1 MLHAAFLSTNPARP
15 LGLMAARATDLV
27 PGLKTR
33 AGEAN
38 RLRRMPDA
46 NLEAMRAAGLTR
58 ILQPARCGGLE
69 LSLHDHLD
77 AVAAIAEG
85 CGSTGWCLGVYHAHE
100 WLMGLFGQQAQ
111 DDVYSGKPDALV
123 GAVLVP
129 KGVTEWLPRGFRVSG
144 TWGFCSGVHH
154 SDWAIL
160 GAMAVHPSTGREE
173 TALMLVP
180 RADFAVKEDWVVTG
194 LSGTGSN
201 SVVVEGAVVPEH
213 RVLWMAEAGEGR
225 APGAALHASSLYR
238 SAMVPALALFISSPA
253 LGMARHALRAFVDR
267 LPGRVVAYTFGEK
280 QRDMAITHIQLAE
293 VATRIDTA
301 HTILHAMI
309 DEIEHHAA
317 AGKEMPM
324 VRRAKARMD
333 CAYAVRLCLDA
344 VETLHYA
351 SGGSAL
357 AETNEIQLAARDI
370 RAANMHG
377 VLHLETTQEMYGRV
391 LLGLPPSSP
400 VI

>member
-1 MLHAAFLSTNPARP
+1 MPTTLLAFTPARAPGP
-15 LGLMAARATDLV
+15 LAARAADIA
-27 PGLKTR
+27 PAIASR
-33 AGEAN
+33 AIEAN

-58 ILQPARCGGLE
+58 ILQPKRCGGLE
-69 LSLHDHLD
+69 LSLHEHLD

-85 CGSTGWCLGVYHAHE
+85 CGSTGWCLGVYHAHA

-111 DDVYSGKPDALV
+111 DDVYAAKPETLL

-129 KGVTEWLPRGFRVSG
+129 KGETERASGGWTLRG

-154 SDWAIL
+154 ADWAIL
-160 GAMAVHPSTGREE
+160 GAMASNPTTGTAES
-173 TALMLVP
+173 ALMLVP
-180 RADFAVKEDWVVTG
+180 RADFQIKEDWVVTG

-201 SVVVEGAVVPEH
+201 SVVVSGSFVPDH
-213 RVLWMAEAGEGR
+213 RVIWMSEAGEGR
-225 APGAALHASSLYR
+225 APGAGLHASALYR
-238 SAMVPALALFISSPA
+238 AAMVPALALFISSPA
-253 LGMARHALRAFVDR
+253 IGMARHALKAFIER

-280 QRDMAITHIQLAE
+280 QRDMAITHIQLAQA
-293 VATRIDTA
+293 ATKIDTA
-301 HTILHAMI
+301 HAMLHAMI
-309 DEIEHHAA
+309 DEMEHSAA
-317 AGKEMPM
+317 AGAQMPM

-333 CAYAVRLCLDA
+333 CAQAVRLCLEA

-357 AETNEIQLAARDI
+357 SETNAIQLAARDI

-377 VLHLETTQEMYGRV
+377 VLHLETTQEMYGRA

>member
-1 MLHAAFLSTNPARP
+1 MPSAFLASNLARRPGP
-15 LGLMAARATDLV
+15 LAARAV
-27 PGLKTR
+27 EIAPAIARR
-33 AGEAN
+33 ALEAN
-38 RLRRMPDA
+38 RLRRLPDD
-46 NLEAMRAAGLTR
+46 NLAMIRTAGLTR
-58 ILQPARCGGLE
+58 ILQPKRCGGFE
-69 LSLHDHLD
+69 ASLHEHLD

-85 CGSTGWCLGVYHAHE
+85 CGSTGWCLGVYHAHQ
-100 WLMGLFGQQAQ
+100 WLMGLYGQQAQ
-111 DDVYSGKPDALV
+111 DDVYAGSPETLL

-129 KGVTEWLPRGFRVSG
+129 KGVTTLTAGGWRLTG

-154 SDWAIL
+154 TDWAIL
-160 GAMAVHPSTGREE
+160 GALATNPATGKEDS
-173 TALMLVP
+173 ALMLVP
-180 RADFAVKEDWVVTG
+180 RRDFTVKEDWVVTG

-201 SVVVEGAVVPEH
+201 SVVVADAFVPEH
-213 RVLWMAEAGEGR
+213 RVLWMSAAGEGR
-225 APGAALHASSLYR
+225 APGASLHASPLYR
-238 SAMVPALALFISSPA
+238 SAMVPVLALFISSPA
-253 LGMARHALRAFVDR
+253 IGMARHALKAFIER

-293 VATRIDTA
+293 AATRIDMAQTM
-301 HTILHAMI
+301 LHAMI
-309 DEIEHHAA
+309 DEIEHYAA
-317 AGKEMPM
+317 AGALMPL

-333 CAYAVRLCLDA
+333 CAQAVRLCLEA

-357 AETNEIQLAARDI
+357 SETNEIQLAARDI

-377 VLHLETTQEMYGRV
+377 VLHLETTREMYGRA